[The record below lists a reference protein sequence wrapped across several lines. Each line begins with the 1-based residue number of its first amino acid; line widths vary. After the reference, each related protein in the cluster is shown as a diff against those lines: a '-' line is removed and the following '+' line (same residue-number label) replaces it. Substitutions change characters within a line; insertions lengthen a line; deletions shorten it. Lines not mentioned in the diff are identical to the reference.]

1 MRINNLLDIFIV
13 IDELYRYLRD
23 KDITFDK
30 TGLPIY
36 RKEMFLT
43 EWPELIIP
51 YSQRKNRMVSDRSR
65 TVLCFFDGD
74 QRLYPRIGKLLD
86 EIDEYRSFMGVIG
99 LDVTITD
106 DMDEEW
112 QQAMFLLNHLFLSVL
127 AINDIKI
134 IINTRTGSINP
145 YTAFANVPE
154 GIMVASGFL
163 GCDKLEEEYDYSY
176 LAKVLTLM
184 PEKLII
190 YGKHD
195 SLVEKQLDA
204 MGISYR
210 VYTDFHRLCKEVRH
224 GR

>member
-1 MRINNLLDIFIV
+1 
-13 IDELYRYLRD
+13 
-23 KDITFDK
+23 
-30 TGLPIY
+30 
-36 RKEMFLT
+36 
-43 EWPELIIP
+43 P
-51 YSQRKNRMVSDRSR
+51 YSQRKNKMVSDRSR

-74 QRLYPRIGKLLD
+74 QRLYPRLGKLLD

-134 IINTRTGSINP
+134 IINTRTGGIDP
-145 YTAFANVPE
+145 YNAFVNVPK

-176 LAKVLTLM
+176 LAKVLNLM

-195 SLVEKQLDA
+195 SLVEKQLNV
-204 MGISYR
+204 MGINYR
-210 VYTDFHRLCKEVRH
+210 VYVDFHRLCKEVRH